1 MLLPADKKRSEEIPK
16 VVSPTGG
23 TKMGLVYAEIEL
35 INTEDLMLHRRR
47 LLAKEK
53 IKRMRIRAMVDS
65 GSYMMVITDDIRQ
78 QLDLPLIQEQVFRLA
93 DDSEIKGEVVGPVE
107 IHFENRSTTV
117 RAVVLPGA
125 EEPLLGSIPLE
136 DLDVVI
142 DPKQQRLIVNP
153 RSPDIATK
161 YLK

>member
-1 MLLPADKKRSEEIPK
+1 
-16 VVSPTGG
+16 
-23 TKMGLVYAEIEL
+23 MGLVYAEIEL

-47 LLAKEK
+47 LLAEDK

-78 QLDLPLIQEQVFRLA
+78 QLDLPLIQEQMFRLA
-93 DDSEIKGEVVGPVE
+93 DDSEIQGEVVGPVE

-153 RSPDIATK
+153 KSSDIASK

>member
-1 MLLPADKKRSEEIPK
+1 MLLPENKIRSEEVPK

-23 TKMGLVYAEIEL
+23 SKMGFVYAEIEL
-35 INTEDLMLHRRR
+35 ISTEDLVLDRRGF
-47 LLAKEK
+47 LAEDK
-53 IKRMRIRAMVDS
+53 IKRMRISALVDS
-65 GSYMMVITDDIRQ
+65 GAYLLVITDHIRQ
-78 QLDLPLIQEQVFRLA
+78 QLDLALIQEQVFRLA

-107 IHFENRSTTV
+107 IHFENRSTTA

-125 EEPLLGSIPLE
+125 KEPLLGSIPLE

-142 DPKQQRLIVNP
+142 DPKQQRLMVNP

-161 YLK
+161 YAK

>member
-47 LLAKEK
+47 LLAEDK

-78 QLDLPLIQEQVFRLA
+78 QLDLPLIQEQMFRLA
-93 DDSEIKGEVVGPVE
+93 DDSEIQGEVVGPVE

-153 RSPDIATK
+153 KSPDIATK